1 MTNHECSMTID
12 GPPAEKPAAI
22 FDLRHATFGIPSSV
36 PAPRHSILAALGRGV
51 FGWRLMV
58 GLGVA
63 AAGIEWLSPAPFF
76 APGHRLGQSFALL
89 GALAGLAL
97 RGWASGC
104 AGRHTRTAEIEAPQL
119 VTGGP
124 FAYMRNPI
132 YGGTICLGSGMA
144 ALIGD
149 PKACALAA
157 GALLFLYLGIVP
169 AEEEFLHRQ
178 FGAAYARYRA
188 EVPRFLP
195 RLRPWPGR
203 VERAFQWRAVWGEL
217 GIALWTAG
225 IYLALLGREWLD
237 KVWR

>member
-1 MTNHECSMTID
+1 MDND
-12 GPPAEKPAAI
+12 GGRCRFSDWLLVI
-22 FDLRHATFGIPSSV
+22 LNSSFVIPSMSPTTAS
-36 PAPRHSILAALGRGV
+36 PARPSILVAWGRRV
-51 FGWRLMV
+51 FGWRLIV

-63 AAGIEWLSPAPFF
+63 AAGLEWLVPTPFF
-76 APGHRLGQSFALL
+76 APGYRLWQSLALL
-89 GALAGLAL
+89 CTLAGLAL
-97 RGWASGC
+97 RAWGSGC
-104 AGRHTRTAEIEAPQL
+104 AGRHTRTARIEAPEL
-119 VTGGP
+119 VTDGP

-132 YGGTICLGSGMA
+132 YGGTICIGLGMA

-149 PKACALAA
+149 PKAYALAA
-157 GALLFLYLGIVP
+157 GALILLYLGIVP
-169 AEEEFLHRQ
+169 AEEAFLSKQ

-203 VERAFQWRAVWGEL
+203 VRQAFHWRAARGEL

-225 IYLALLGREWLD
+225 IYFALLGEEWLD